1 MEFPHGWTVLLI
13 PICESR
19 AARSERESH
28 TFSDPP
34 IWVRT
39 CIAAGVPD
47 LSEKVE
53 TLASPAMEPFQ
64 NRRIPTMAPTPPLA
78 EGKRSVRRA
87 VIPASPGHGAGWPFC
102 PRGGHVDRAITIRPR
117 YHACRAALR
126 RGLAPRRSLTTV
138 YVSPRAHSVR
148 ALLSGLLEDGAECR
162 DARVRRFEAM
172 SRRSQTCARST
183 RTRGRLHAFTGGQQA
198 PDSHVRPRREKH
210 PPASRTR
217 GHRWRNQTR
226 AAPAPS
232 LRSLP

>member
-1 MEFPHGWTVLLI
+1 MDRLI
-13 PICESR
+13 NPDLRIPSR
-19 AARSERESH
+19 AQRTREPYVS
-28 TFSDPP
+28 
-34 IWVRT
+34 R
-39 CIAAGVPD
+39 
-47 LSEKVE
+47 
-53 TLASPAMEPFQ
+53 
-64 NRRIPTMAPTPPLA
+64 PTNLGTNVHCRGRP
-78 EGKRSVRRA
+78 RSVRKSSNARFA
-87 VIPASPGHGAGWPFC
+87 SHGTVSKSTNPADGAHTAPRRGKAKCRVVPGSLRPRVTA
-102 PRGGHVDRAITIRPR
+102 RGGLFAPGAATSTARSRPDHH
-117 YHACRAALR
+117 YLACRAALR
-126 RGLAPRRSLTTV
+126 RGLAPRRSLPTV